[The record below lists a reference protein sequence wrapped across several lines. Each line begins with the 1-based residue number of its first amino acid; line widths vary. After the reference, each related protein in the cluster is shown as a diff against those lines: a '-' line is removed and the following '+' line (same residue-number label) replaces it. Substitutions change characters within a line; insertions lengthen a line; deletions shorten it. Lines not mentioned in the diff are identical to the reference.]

1 MTKSGE
7 VSSVTGS
14 GSGVGTGPAV
24 GTTAVATIR
33 GSSAGRGLARAL
45 TERRMSAEAIA
56 VNRMIEV
63 N

>member
-1 MTKSGE
+1 MT
-7 VSSVTGS
+7 
-14 GSGVGTGPAV
+14 GVGTGPAV

-33 GSSAGRGLARAL
+33 GSSAGRGLARV